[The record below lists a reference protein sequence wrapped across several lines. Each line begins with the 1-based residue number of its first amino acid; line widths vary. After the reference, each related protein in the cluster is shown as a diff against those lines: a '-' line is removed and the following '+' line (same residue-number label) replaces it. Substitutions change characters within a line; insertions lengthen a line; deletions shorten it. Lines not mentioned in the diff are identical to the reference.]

1 MSEQL
6 KELKSPRVL
15 VTGHDGYIG
24 AVLVPRLVAA
34 GYDVTGLDTF
44 YFEGC
49 QLSPQAEPTFVIRA
63 DIREIGD
70 LDLSKFD
77 AIIHLAALSN
87 DPIGQLEP
95 ELTLSINYRATMR
108 LARGAK
114 EAGVKRFLYAS
125 SCSLYGKSGEDVMTE
140 DSPTDPLTAYA
151 KSKVLCEQEL
161 SQMRSEQFLPIMLRC
176 ATVFG
181 LSPKLRTDLVVNNL
195 TASGVATGKIQIMSD
210 GTPWRPLIHVSD
222 LARVYE
228 FLLEC
233 PEESLKDN
241 IFNVGFSEQ
250 NFQVRDV
257 AEAVQKVLPSTSLS
271 FSDNPDKDARSYRVS
286 FERFEKLSHMRP
298 EYDLTRAIVELVD
311 AYRAAGL
318 NTTDE
323 LFGRKYVRLKQV
335 EHVLQQG
342 WVDASLN
349 WVVPMPTTVAAQGAT
364 GAATTPKPS
373 VATAGKK

>member
-1 MSEQL
+1 MSEKL
-6 KELKSPRVL
+6 KELACRKVL

-24 AVLVPRLVAA
+24 AVLVPRLMAA

-49 QLSPQAEPTFVIRA
+49 ELSAQTEPKAVIRA
-63 DIREIGD
+63 DIRQLGD
-70 LDLSKFD
+70 LDLSRFD

-95 ELTLSINYRATMR
+95 ELTLSINYRATMH
-108 LARGAK
+108 LAHAAK

-140 DSPTDPLTAYA
+140 ESPTDPLTAYA
-151 KSKVLCEQEL
+151 KSKVLCEKEL
-161 SQMRSEQFLPIMLRC
+161 SQMRTGSFLPIMLRC

-233 PEESLKDN
+233 PEARLREN
-241 IFNVGFSEQ
+241 VFNVGFSEQ

-257 AEAVQKVLPSTSLS
+257 AEAVQNVLPSTSLS

-286 FERFEKLSHMRP
+286 FERFEKLSGMRP
-298 EYDLTRAIVELVD
+298 EYDLKRAIAELVE
-311 AYRAAGL
+311 AYNKAGL
-318 NTTDE
+318 NSTDQ

-335 EHVLQQG
+335 EYVIKQG
-342 WVDASLN
+342 LVDSSLN
-349 WVVPMPTTVAAQGAT
+349 WLGEGT
-364 GAATTPKPS
+364 GAAGKAGAGNARKDA
-373 VATAGKK
+373 VAGVGHAGKA